1 MSWLHRLQQRISI
14 TRHEAL
20 TLISLSLFLMLGI
33 TGRHV
38 CRSAETFGP
47 ETYAEVDSLFARQ
60 SAAVFDPDPP
70 AVADRDSTDSVRK
83 SEASPMSEAS
93 PTDDASP
100 KNEASPKS
108 EASPKNE
115 ALPTND
121 VSQNTYSN
129 DETLA
134 PEGAKKIPVTGRI
147 DINRATA
154 SELVRLPRVGPKI
167 AERIL
172 AFRTTFGPFRSLEEL
187 TSVRGIGP
195 KTLELIRPH
204 AYISDDLESGLL
216 EVPDSTK

>member
-38 CRSAETFGP
+38 CRSAESFGP

-60 SAAVFDPDPP
+60 SAAVFEADASMV
-70 AVADRDSTDSVRK
+70 AVLDSTDSSQR
-83 SEASPMSEAS
+83 S
-93 PTDDASP
+93 D
-100 KNEASPKS
+100 
-108 EASPKNE
+108 
-115 ALPTND
+115 L
-121 VSQNTYSN
+121 SQNTYSN

-134 PEGAKKIPVTGRI
+134 PARAETMAASGRI

-154 SELVRLPRVGPKI
+154 AELVQLPRVGPKI

-172 AFRTTFGPFRSLEEL
+172 AFRTTFGPLQSLDEL
-187 TSVRGIGP
+187 AGVRGIGP

-204 AYISDDLESGLL
+204 AFISADPDTARRKA
-216 EVPDSTK
+216 PDSTK